1 MIKIIC
7 VGKIKEKFYQE
18 AINEYIKR
26 LKRYTK
32 IAIIEVPD
40 TKTDNEIIA
49 KRKEQEEIEKHI
61 SDKEYII
68 CLAIEGKELTSVQ
81 LADKI
86 DKIQITNNTITFIIG
101 GSLGIA
107 DTIKKKA
114 NELIS
119 FSHQTF
125 PHQLFRVMLL
135 EQIYRCY
142 KILNN
147 ETYHK

>member
-114 NELIS
+114 KELIS